1 MIVAKE
7 QREHG
12 NHERRPNDQRRL
24 QLTPPSGQECQ
35 QRQPSSE
42 NNRKDQCAREHCGSA
57 IAAEENDEGGN
68 EEDKKEH
75 QRSEARMDSIFP
87 TRAYP
92 AITAQSE
99 PLQHAIDEAEFLL
112 DALYRVGFTNSWP
125 VTI

>member
-12 NHERRPNDQRRL
+12 NHEGGPNDQRRP
-24 QLTPPSGQECQ
+24 QLTPPSRQECQ

-42 NNRKDQCAREHCGSA
+42 NNGKEQCAREHRGSA
-57 IAAEENDEGGN
+57 IGAEGNDEGGN
-68 EEDKKEH
+68 EENKKEH

-87 TRAYP
+87 ARAYP
-92 AITAQSE
+92 SVTAQSE

-112 DALYRVGFTNSWP
+112 DALYRVGLHQFMAP
-125 VTI
+125 